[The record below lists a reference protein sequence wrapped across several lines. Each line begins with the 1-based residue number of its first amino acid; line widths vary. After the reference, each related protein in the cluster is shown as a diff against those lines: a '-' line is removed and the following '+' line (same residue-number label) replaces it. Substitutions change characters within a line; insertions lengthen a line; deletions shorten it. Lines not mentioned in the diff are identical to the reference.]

1 MEFLSN
7 DTMLDIN
14 IPEELNTKKVDFH
27 KLINEVRVFAPATVA
42 NMICGFDILG
52 FALDEPGDE
61 VKMYRVEQPGVRIR
75 SIQGDDGRL
84 PLDAEK
90 NTVSACVKM
99 LLVDLGI
106 DKEFGVEIDLIKHM
120 PIGSGL
126 GSSSASTVAGL
137 FAVNALLGN
146 PLTKQELMPYC
157 VEGERLACGHGHA
170 DNVAPA
176 LMGGITLIRGTQPL
190 DIVKLPVPKDLYAG
204 VVFPQVDVPTR
215 DARQLIKEKVLLKDA
230 VVQWGNIAGL
240 IAGLY
245 ESDYDLISRSMHD
258 VIIEP
263 TRAILIP
270 EFYEMKRIAMEA
282 GALSFGISGS
292 GPSVVA
298 ITKGAHIAT
307 QIVEKI
313 QQHLASNE
321 IGSFK
326 YVSSVNVEGPK
337 ILTNEF

>member
-1 MEFLSN
+1 MDQKKIDKKIDFDKIL
-7 DTMLDIN
+7 DT
-14 IPEELNTKKVDFH
+14 
-27 KLINEVRVFAPATVA
+27 VRVFAPATVA

-52 FALDEPGDE
+52 FAVDYPGDE
-61 VKMYRVEQPGVRIR
+61 VAMYRVATPGVSIR
-75 SIQGDDGRL
+75 SITGDAGKL
-84 PLDAEK
+84 PLDADK

-99 LLVDLGI
+99 LLEHLGI
-106 DKEFGVEIDLIKHM
+106 SKEVGIEIELIKHM

-137 FAVNALLGN
+137 FAANSLLGN
-146 PLTKQELMPYC
+146 PLTKEELLPFC

-176 LMGGITLIRGTQPL
+176 LMGGITLVRGYDPL
-190 DIVKLPVPKDLYAG
+190 DVIKLPVPTELYAG

-215 DARQLIKEKVLLKDA
+215 DARQLIKQKVLLKDA
-230 VVQWGNIAGL
+230 VTQWGNIAGL

-245 ESDYDLISRSMHD
+245 ESDYGLISRSMHD
-258 VIIEP
+258 VLIEP

-270 EFYEMKRIAMEA
+270 EFYTMKQIALDA

-298 ITKGAHIAT
+298 ISRGKEIA
-307 QIVEKI
+307 ENAASLI
-313 QQHLASNE
+313 QQHLTDCD
-321 IGSFK
+321 IDSFK
-326 YVSSVNVEGPK
+326 YVSSVNIDGPK
-337 ILTNEF
+337 VI

>member
-1 MEFLSN
+1 MGENKVEKKIDFAKI
-7 DTMLDIN
+7 LD
-14 IPEELNTKKVDFH
+14 
-27 KLINEVRVFAPATVA
+27 EVRVFAPATVA

-52 FALDEPGDE
+52 FAVDKPGDE
-61 VKMYRVEQPGVRIR
+61 VKMYRVDQPGVRIR
-75 SIQGDDGRL
+75 SIKGDDGRL
-84 PLDAEK
+84 PLDADK

-106 DKEFGVEIDLIKHM
+106 DKEIGVEIDLIKCM

-137 FAVNALLGN
+137 FAINALLGN
-146 PLTKQELMPYC
+146 PLTKEELIPYC

-176 LMGGITLIRGTQPL
+176 LIGGITLIRGYDPL
-190 DIVKLPVPKDLYAG
+190 DVIKLPVPTDLYAG
-204 VVFPQVDVPTR
+204 IVFPQVDVPTR

-230 VVQWGNIAGL
+230 VIQWGNIAGL
-240 IAGLY
+240 ISGLY
-245 ESDYDLISRSMHD
+245 QSDYDLISRSMHD
-258 VIIEP
+258 VLIEP

-270 EFYEMKRIAMEA
+270 EFYEMKRIALEE

-298 ITKGAHIAT
+298 ITKGQDVAERIT
-307 QIVEKI
+307 EKI
-313 QQHLASNE
+313 QQHLTQSE
-321 IGSFK
+321 IGSLK

-337 ILTNEF
+337 ILNN

>member
-1 MEFLSN
+1 MELEKKQYQIDFSKI
-7 DTMLDIN
+7 LDQ
-14 IPEELNTKKVDFH
+14 
-27 KLINEVRVFAPATVA
+27 VRVFAPATVA
-42 NMICGFDILG
+42 NMICGFDVLG
-52 FALDEPGDE
+52 FAVDHPGDE
-61 VKMYRVEQPGVRIR
+61 VAMYRVAEPGVRIR
-75 SIQGDDGRL
+75 SIVGDEGRL
-84 PLDAEK
+84 PLDADK

-99 LLVDLGI
+99 LLSHLGLQ
-106 DKEFGVEIDLIKHM
+106 EELGVEIELTKHM

-137 FAVNALLGN
+137 FAINNLLGN
-146 PLTKQELMPYC
+146 PLSKAELMPFC

-176 LMGGITLIRGTQPL
+176 LMGGITLIRGYNPL
-190 DIVKLPVPKDLYAG
+190 DVIKLPVPDELYAG
-204 VVFPQVDVPTR
+204 IVFPQVDVPTR

-230 VVQWGNIAGL
+230 VTQWGNIAGL

-258 VIIEP
+258 VLIEP

-270 EFYEMKRIAMEA
+270 EFYEMKRIALAA

-298 ITKGAHIAT
+298 IARGRDAAERAAT
-307 QIVEKI
+307 EI
-313 QQHLASNE
+313 QQHLTDCDIDSL
-321 IGSFK
+321 K
-326 YVSSVNVEGPK
+326 YVSAVNVGGPK
-337 ILTNEF
+337 VLA